1 MEYII
6 PLIAAYL
13 VYIYNYRKVLDLK
26 NKIAELKYEVM
37 NDNDKWIIDK
47 FDKVFREISRLESR
61 LSKLEAKLAIYS
73 GIAVFIS
80 TFAAK
85 WVDKLF

>member
-61 LSKLEAKLAIYS
+61 ISKLEAKLAIYS